1 MLTIN
6 FVFYLD
12 FLVFAIFSS
21 LLITEIMGAII
32 LLAWWKR
39 YRRTVLHYIVPVW
52 EVTGTFGAFWVV
64 LSDFAFPG
72 VLIPLAGLYAGAIMI
87 FLILFVAR
95 NSTIVFG
102 EYIIKKGWLDERK
115 LYAGYS
121 VSTIFIGIVVLY
133 VLSGVIGGVGISLAT
148 LQVNAFAWLY
158 NPADIIFV
166 VGALILIV
174 GLAPVFYGAEEM
186 KIASLIITPVGL
198 AVSLVSLYMF
208 QGSSL
213 SYLVAIPVVLSL
225 LPAVLFNME
234 EFSSLV
240 RNKAFFIAW
249 LSVDLFSLNFL
260 VYPDAFG
267 MSLPVDS
274 LTTSGSMA
282 VAYFDITL
290 VGGIL
295 LAVLISL
302 YALAAG
308 RRARASG
315 AGA

>member
-1 MLTIN
+1 MN
-6 FVFYLD
+6 
-12 FLVFAIFSS
+12 
-21 LLITEIMGAII
+21 
-32 LLAWWKR
+32 
-39 YRRTVLHYIVPVW
+39 P
-52 EVTGTFGAFWVV
+52 
-64 LSDFAFPG
+64 
-72 VLIPLAGLYAGAIMI
+72 
-87 FLILFVAR
+87 
-95 NSTIVFG
+95 
-102 EYIIKKGWLDERK
+102 
-115 LYAGYS
+115 
-121 VSTIFIGIVVLY
+121 
-133 VLSGVIGGVGISLAT
+133 
-148 LQVNAFAWLY
+148 FAWLY

-166 VGALILIV
+166 LGALILIV

>member
-39 YRRTVLHYIVPVW
+39 YRRTVLQYIVPVW

-121 VSTIFIGIVVLY
+121 VSTLFIGIVVLY
-133 VLSGVIGGVGISLAT
+133 VLSGVIGGV
-148 LQVNAFAWLY
+148 
-158 NPADIIFV
+158 
-166 VGALILIV
+166 
-174 GLAPVFYGAEEM
+174 
-186 KIASLIITPVGL
+186 
-198 AVSLVSLYMF
+198 
-208 QGSSL
+208 
-213 SYLVAIPVVLSL
+213 
-225 LPAVLFNME
+225 
-234 EFSSLV
+234 
-240 RNKAFFIAW
+240 
-249 LSVDLFSLNFL
+249 
-260 VYPDAFG
+260 
-267 MSLPVDS
+267 
-274 LTTSGSMA
+274 
-282 VAYFDITL
+282 
-290 VGGIL
+290 
-295 LAVLISL
+295 
-302 YALAAG
+302 
-308 RRARASG
+308 
-315 AGA
+315 